1 MVRHTQTILYL
12 GDWKRVNHHFKISVL
27 YMQLVMGNLIYY
39 FCQLPFKRKT
49 LQHKKYF
56 YFIDYR
62 HHVDLYILY
71 ILYIIYTHI
80 YIYIYIYTYTY
91 IYIFDQSIF
100 DLSLYIYHL
109 DKIEKEQEKVKRKNF
124 SSLSRNSS
132 LKKMVF
138 EKFN

>member
-1 MVRHTQTILYL
+1 
-12 GDWKRVNHHFKISVL
+12 
-27 YMQLVMGNLIYY
+27 MQLVMGNLIYY

-71 ILYIIYTHI
+71 ILYIIYTHVYIHI
-80 YIYIYIYTYTY
+80 YIYIYIY

-138 EKFN
+138 EKFNQTQLEPPSFSIQISVQILKMFTRF

>member
-1 MVRHTQTILYL
+1 
-12 GDWKRVNHHFKISVL
+12 
-27 YMQLVMGNLIYY
+27 MGNLIYY

-91 IYIFDQSIF
+91 IYIYIFDQSIF

>member
-1 MVRHTQTILYL
+1 
-12 GDWKRVNHHFKISVL
+12 
-27 YMQLVMGNLIYY
+27 MQLVMGNLIYY

>member
-1 MVRHTQTILYL
+1 
-12 GDWKRVNHHFKISVL
+12 
-27 YMQLVMGNLIYY
+27 MQLVMGNLIYY

-56 YFIDYR
+56 YFIDIQTSCR
-62 HHVDLYILY
+62 FI
-71 ILYIIYTHI
+71 YIIYTI
-80 YIYIYIYTYTY
+80 YYIHTYIYTYIYIHIHIY

-138 EKFN
+138 EKFNQTQLEPPSFSIQISVQILKMFTRF

>member
-1 MVRHTQTILYL
+1 
-12 GDWKRVNHHFKISVL
+12 
-27 YMQLVMGNLIYY
+27 MQLVMGNLIYY

-91 IYIFDQSIF
+91 IYIYSIN
-100 DLSLYIYHL
+100 LYSI
-109 DKIEKEQEKVKRKNF
+109 
-124 SSLSRNSS
+124 SLSIYIILIRLRRNKKKLSGKIFLAFLEIQALRKWFLRNSIRLNQS
-132 LKKMVF
+132 LPHFQFKSVSRF
-138 EKFN
+138 

>member
-1 MVRHTQTILYL
+1 
-12 GDWKRVNHHFKISVL
+12 
-27 YMQLVMGNLIYY
+27 MQLVMGNLIYY

-80 YIYIYIYTYTY
+80 YIHIYIYIYIY

-138 EKFN
+138 EKFNQTQLEPPSFSIQISVQILKMFTRF